1 MLNLK
6 ATPLYYQLANL
17 MDASLAQV
25 DVTKFVSTLLTEEVD
40 SAVGKLMML
49 VELNAI
55 RKIKC
60 SLVASVKQASKKLNG
75 FSF

>member
-1 MLNLK
+1 
-6 ATPLYYQLANL
+6 

-25 DVTKFVSTLLTEEVD
+25 VVAKFVSTLLIEEEDNAVD
-40 SAVGKLMML
+40 NLMML

-60 SLVASVKQASKKLNG
+60 SLVGSVKQASKTLSR
-75 FSF
+75 FSFYATCIPFASEF